1 MQGQDRSLANKKSK
15 AERLLRK
22 HNLKVTIPRLSVLSV
37 ISEKETATSQPDL
50 EKILGKSV
58 DRVTLY
64 RVLSVFEEKGILH
77 KIFDLH
83 GTATYALCSD
93 DCPEHIHSEEHVH
106 FTCSKCNSVYC
117 LDEVTLPAIK
127 VPKGFQLDMVGINA
141 VGVCAHCKSKI
152 N

>member
-1 MQGQDRSLANKKSK
+1 MQSQNQTNKKSK
-15 AERLLRK
+15 AEKLLRK
-22 HNLKVTIPRLSVLSV
+22 HNLKVTTPRLSVLSV

-50 EKILGKSV
+50 EKVLGKSV

-64 RVLSVFEEKGILH
+64 RVLNAFEEKGILH

-93 DCPEHIHSEEHVH
+93 ECPEHIHSEDHVH
-106 FTCSKCNSVYC
+106 FTCSQCNSVYC
-117 LDEVTLPAIK
+117 LNEVAIPTIK
-127 VPKGFQLDMVGINA
+127 TPDGFRVDVVGVNA
-141 VGVCAHCKSKI
+141 IGVCAQCISKI

>member
-1 MQGQDRSLANKKSK
+1 MQSRSLGSKREK

-22 HNLKVTIPRLSVLSV
+22 HNLKVTVPRLSVLSV

-50 EKILGKSV
+50 EKVLGKSV

-64 RVLSVFEEKGILH
+64 RVLNVFEEKGILH

-83 GTATYALCSD
+83 GTATYALCSEE
-93 DCPEHIHSEEHVH
+93 CPEHIHSEDHVH

-117 LDEVTLPAIK
+117 LNEVTIPTIET
-127 VPKGFQLDMVGINA
+127 PIGFRVDAVGINA
-141 VGVCAHCKSKI
+141 VGICAQCQSKV